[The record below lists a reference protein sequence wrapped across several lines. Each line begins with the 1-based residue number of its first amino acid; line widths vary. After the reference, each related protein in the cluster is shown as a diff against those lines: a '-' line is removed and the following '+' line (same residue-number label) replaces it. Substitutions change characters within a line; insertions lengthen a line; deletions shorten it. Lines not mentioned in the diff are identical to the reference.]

1 MNYNSFYLPLHNKKV
16 ISFISQ
22 NNTMDSTLIPDTKY
36 LFAECITDGAL
47 DGMNEKRRTEI
58 IHCITKYL
66 DDLLKDY
73 HPADSDRKNTRK
85 VSK

>member
-1 MNYNSFYLPLHNKKV
+1 
-16 ISFISQ
+16 
-22 NNTMDSTLIPDTKY
+22 MDSTLIPDTKY

-47 DGMNEKRRTEI
+47 DGMSEKRRTEI
-58 IHCITKYL
+58 IHCITKYI

-73 HPADSDRKNTRK
+73 LSADSDRNSIQKYQNNEGGQNKAK

>member
-1 MNYNSFYLPLHNKKV
+1 
-16 ISFISQ
+16 
-22 NNTMDSTLIPDTKY
+22 MDSTLISDTKN

-47 DGMNEKRRTEI
+47 DGMSEKRRTEI

-66 DDLLKDY
+66 DELLKDY
-73 HPADSDRKNTRK
+73 QPADSDCKNSPK

>member
-1 MNYNSFYLPLHNKKV
+1 MFCDYFYLPLHNKNV
-16 ISFISQ
+16 LWFFSQ
-22 NNTMDSTLIPDTKY
+22 NNTMDSPLIPDTKY

-47 DGMNEKRRTEI
+47 DGMSEKLRTEI
-58 IHCITKYL
+58 IHCITKYI

-73 HPADSDRKNTRK
+73 QPADSDRKNTRK